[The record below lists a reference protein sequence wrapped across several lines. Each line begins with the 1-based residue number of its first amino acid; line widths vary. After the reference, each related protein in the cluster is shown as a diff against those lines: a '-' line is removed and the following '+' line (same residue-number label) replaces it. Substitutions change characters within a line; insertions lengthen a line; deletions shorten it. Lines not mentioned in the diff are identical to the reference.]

1 MIGVTDLIAG
11 IFKPAAEL
19 IDELHTSDEERLKAK
34 GHLLDVQAA
43 AMQRVFDYE
52 RELIEA
58 KGKII
63 HAEASSKHW
72 LTANWRPIT
81 MLTFLALA
89 VGDSMGWL
97 SAPLRDE
104 AWTLLQIGLSG
115 YIVSRSGEKI
125 ATTIADMKKKG

>member
-1 MIGVTDLIAG
+1 MGVVELIAG

-19 IDELHTSDEERLKAK
+19 VDELHTSEEEKLKAK

-52 RELIEA
+52 KELIDA

-81 MLTFLALA
+81 MLTFLALVVA
-89 VGDSMGWL
+89 RWL
-97 SAPLRDE
+97 GFSAE
-104 AWTLLQIGLSG
+104 GLSQEDYDALYNLISIGIGG
-115 YIVSRSGEKI
+115 YILGRSGEKI
-125 ATTIADMKKKG
+125 AETMKK

>member
-1 MIGVTDLIAG
+1 MSLGVVELIAG

-19 IDELHTSDEERLKAK
+19 VDELHTSTEEKLKAK

-52 RELIEA
+52 ADMLEA
-58 KGKII
+58 KSKIV

-81 MLTFLALA
+81 MLTFLTLV
-89 VGDSMGWL
+89 VGDSLGWL
-97 SAPLRDE
+97 PNDLNKE
-104 AWTLLQIGLSG
+104 AWFLLEIGLGG
-115 YIVSRSGEKI
+115 YVVGRSGEKI
-125 ATTIADMKKKG
+125 AKTMKS

>member
-1 MIGVTDLIAG
+1 MIGVTDLIAS

-43 AMQRVFDYE
+43 AMQKVFDYE
-52 RELIEA
+52 TEIIEA

-89 VGDSMGWL
+89 VGDSLGWL
-97 SAPLRDE
+97 PNPLRDE
-104 AWTLLQIGLSG
+104 AWDLLTIGLSG
-115 YIVSRSGEKI
+115 YIAARSGEKI
-125 ATTIADMKKKG
+125 AKTIATQRKER

>member
-11 IFKPAAEL
+11 IFKPAANL
-19 IDELHTSDEERLKAK
+19 IDELHTSEEERLKAQ

-43 AMQRVFDYE
+43 AMQKVFDYE
-52 RELIEA
+52 TEMIEA

-81 MLTFLALA
+81 MLTFLTLV
-89 VGDSMGWL
+89 VGDSLGWL
-97 SAPLRDE
+97 PNDLNQE
-104 AWTLLQIGLSG
+104 AWVLLEIGLGG
-115 YIVSRSGEKI
+115 YVVGRSGEKI
-125 ATTIADMKKKG
+125 ARIMKDK

>member
-1 MIGVTDLIAG
+1 MLSVTDLIAG

-52 RELIEA
+52 SETLKAKAGIVQAEA
-58 KGKII
+58 KS
-63 HAEASSKHW
+63 EHW
-72 LTANWRPIT
+72 VTATWRPIT

-89 VGDSMGWL
+89 VGDSLGWL
-97 SAPLRDE
+97 PNPLRDE
-104 AWTLLQIGLSG
+104 AWTLLQIGLGG
-115 YIVSRSGEKI
+115 YVVARSGEKI
-125 ATTIADMKKKG
+125 VTTVKKNQ

>member
-1 MIGVTDLIAG
+1 MSLGVVELIAG

-19 IDELHTSDEERLKAK
+19 VDELHTSTEEKLKAK

-52 RELIEA
+52 ADMLEA
-58 KGKII
+58 KSKIV

-81 MLTFLALA
+81 MLTFLTLV
-89 VGDSMGWL
+89 VGDSLGWL
-97 SAPLRDE
+97 PNDLNQE
-104 AWTLLQIGLSG
+104 AWFLLEIGLGG
-115 YIVSRSGEKI
+115 YVVGRSGEKI
-125 ATTIADMKKKG
+125 AQIMKK

>member
-1 MIGVTDLIAG
+1 MLAVTDLIAG

-19 IDELHTSDEERLKAK
+19 VDALHTSEEERLKAQ

-43 AMQRVFDYE
+43 AMQRVFEYE
-52 RELIEA
+52 ASMLEGKA
-58 KGKII
+58 KIV

-81 MLTFLALA
+81 MLTFLVLA

-97 SAPLRDE
+97 AAPLRDE
-104 AWTLLQIGLSG
+104 AWSLLSIGLGG
-115 YIVSRSGEKI
+115 YIVGRSGEKI
-125 ATTIADMKKKG
+125 AQTLKQ

>member
-1 MIGVTDLIAG
+1 MLAITDLVTG

-52 RELIEA
+52 SETLQAKAGIVQAEA
-58 KGKII
+58 KS
-63 HAEASSKHW
+63 EHW
-72 LTANWRPIT
+72 VTATWRPIT

-89 VGDSMGWL
+89 VGDSLGWL
-97 SAPLRDE
+97 PNPLRDE
-104 AWTLLQIGLSG
+104 AWTLLQVGLGG
-115 YIVSRSGEKI
+115 YVVARSGEKI
-125 ATTIADMKKKG
+125 VNTVKKAK